1 MDFTF
6 HIIIVGLLSC
16 LVMDVWQRLLKLTY
30 GINPSD
36 WKIIGRWFIY
46 LVLKQKVYN
55 PNIENE
61 EPYENELLIG
71 WIFHYFIGIVYSLGF
86 FILMKV
92 YNIFEA
98 NLIDGLIFG
107 LVTLVIPWFFMLP
120 VLGKGF
126 LALNTPRP
134 FFISSLSIWSH
145 VAIGVAIGLFFK
157 LFGY

>member
-1 MDFTF
+1 MILTF
-6 HIIIVGLLSC
+6 HIIFVGLLSC
-16 LVMDVWQRLLKLTY
+16 LVMDLWQRLLKLTY

-36 WKIIGRWFIY
+36 WKIIGRWFIF
-46 LVLKQKVYN
+46 LILKQKVYN

-61 EPYENELLIG
+61 KPFKNELIIG
-71 WIFHYFIGIVYSLGF
+71 WVFHYFIGIVYSLGF
-86 FILMKV
+86 FVLMQFFD
-92 YNIFEA
+92 IFKA

-126 LALNTPRP
+126 LASKTPRP

-145 VAIGVAIGLFFK
+145 VAIGVAIGLFYKF
-157 LFGY
+157 FGY

>member
-1 MDFTF
+1 MILTF
-6 HIIIVGLLSC
+6 HIIFVGLLSC
-16 LVMDVWQRLLKLTY
+16 LVMDLWQRLLKLTY

-36 WKIIGRWFIY
+36 WKIIGRWFIF
-46 LVLKQKVYN
+46 LILKQKVYN

-61 EPYENELLIG
+61 KPFKNELIIG
-71 WIFHYFIGIVYSLGF
+71 WVFHYFIGIFYSLGF
-86 FILMKV
+86 FVLMQFFD
-92 YNIFEA
+92 IFKA

-126 LALNTPRP
+126 LASKTPRP

-145 VAIGVAIGLFFK
+145 VAIGVAIGLFYKF
-157 LFGY
+157 FGY

>member
-1 MDFTF
+1 MILTF
-6 HIIIVGLLSC
+6 HIIFVGLLSC
-16 LVMDVWQRLLKLTY
+16 LVMDLWQRLLKLTY

-36 WKIIGRWFIY
+36 WKIIGRWFIF
-46 LVLKQKVYN
+46 LIIKQKVYN

-61 EPYENELLIG
+61 KPFKNELIIG
-71 WIFHYFIGIVYSLGF
+71 WVFHYFIGIVYSLGF
-86 FILMKV
+86 FVLMQFFD
-92 YNIFEA
+92 IFKA

-126 LALNTPRP
+126 LASKTPRP

-145 VAIGVAIGLFFK
+145 VAIGVAIGLFYKF
-157 LFGY
+157 FGY

>member
-1 MDFTF
+1 M
-6 HIIIVGLLSC
+6 
-16 LVMDVWQRLLKLTY
+16 KA
-30 GINPSD
+30 
-36 WKIIGRWFIY
+36 
-46 LVLKQKVYN
+46 YN
-55 PNIENE
+55 
-61 EPYENELLIG
+61 
-71 WIFHYFIGIVYSLGF
+71 V
-86 FILMKV
+86 
-92 YNIFEA
+92 FEA

-134 FFISSLSIWSH
+134 VFISSLSIWSH

>member
-16 LVMDVWQRLLKLTY
+16 LVMDLWQRLLKLTY

-86 FILMKV
+86 FILMKA
-92 YNIFEA
+92 YNVFEA
-98 NLIDGLIFG
+98 NLF
-107 LVTLVIPWFFMLP
+107 VV
-120 VLGKGF
+120 K
-126 LALNTPRP
+126 
-134 FFISSLSIWSH
+134 
-145 VAIGVAIGLFFK
+145 
-157 LFGY
+157 